1 MKGMVTVLA
10 PDNQQ
15 VRTGT
20 WALLVFVDS
29 TRILWGRHL
38 RMRCE
43 RCTRM
48 CSRCTEYLLLTAWGA
63 QRRKVLPRLQSYVGL
78 ASRKTLPLVV
88 SRESDNVRGAE
99 AQRELFFFS
108 SWESSSLLGVLV
120 AKLHHDFTG
129 PASCQLFT
137 LFFFC
142 LRQNQKRQLSQPTLF
157 TYALRLYTAS
167 FHRSA
172 QLHHPVSHHGFVL
185 DSGLRRHSR
194 RQWLPR
200 VVHGRLQSL
209 TRGWEFPQ
217 TLGGFP
223 TALGARFD
231 ASHLLWPF
239 LPLHCPCCELHRLRL
254 VMPLCNRLRVFP
266 PPASPT
272 SPDSRHWSS
281 LSRDAPRRPG
291 PPAALS

>member
-29 TRILWGRHL
+29 TRVLWGRHL

-99 AQRELFFFS
+99 AQRELFFFFKLGKLQS
-108 SWESSSLLGVLV
+108 SRRVGRK
-120 AKLHHDFTG
+120 AT
-129 PASCQLFT
+129 P
-137 LFFFC
+137 
-142 LRQNQKRQLSQPTLF
+142 
-157 TYALRLYTAS
+157 RLYWPC
-167 FHRSA
+167 
-172 QLHHPVSHHGFVL
+172 LLPVIYPVFFLFATEPKEAALATNPVH
-185 DSGLRRHSR
+185 LR
-194 RQWLPR
+194 
-200 VVHGRLQSL
+200 
-209 TRGWEFPQ
+209 
-217 TLGGFP
+217 P
-223 TALGARFD
+223 T
-231 ASHLLWPF
+231 
-239 LPLHCPCCELHRLRL
+239 PLHRIIP
-254 VMPLCNRLRVFP
+254 
-266 PPASPT
+266 S
-272 SPDSRHWSS
+272 
-281 LSRDAPRRPG
+281 
-291 PPAALS
+291 